1 MDQTEDLMKQTRL
14 KTVLSLL
21 LVLVMALT
29 FGLAA
34 CTPTEDNPPQ
44 PGTTYNVIFNVNT
57 DDNVTN
63 EPDIQRVESGKT
75 ATEPSPAPGRDGYEF
90 AGWYTTADCTTAFDF
105 STPIT
110 AATTLYAK
118 WDVAVNRYTVTFD
131 YQGGGTNTTATVEE
145 GQTVEEPEEP
155 VREGYIFSG
164 WYLDAA
170 GNTPYSFAS
179 AVRTDFTLY
188 AKWEVAFTVTFDY
201 NYEGAPAA
209 VTQQVAQ
216 GQSAEEPED
225 PTRDGY
231 VFSGWY
237 TDAAATD
244 FYDFGAV
251 TEDITLYAGWAD
263 AAGDVYTV
271 TFDLNYDGAEDIVSQ
286 FPAGSPI
293 RFPQA
298 EREGYRLE
306 GWYTDE
312 ALTEKFES
320 GTAVNANMT
329 LYARWVDSLIVTFD
343 YNYEG
348 AAAPFT
354 VAVDSGN
361 PVEKPADPVR
371 SGYAFAYWSDS
382 ANGGEYNF
390 DTPVTSDLTLYA
402 QWNTQYVFEAEDV
415 DVSDINSWGFSGNAT
430 GTMVICQDAGGVAGA
445 SNGYYT
451 WCLNNYGVTL
461 DFVITSDRA
470 VKDAELIVSLSAEI
484 RDIYLTASGNP
495 DVDPVYRFVVNGEDI
510 AYQDIYLDN
519 VPGQGSGEVKP
530 FQDYVIGNID
540 LVEGENHIQLITANN
555 VGQGGTMTAIAPM
568 VDCIKVTT
576 NAVLTFH
583 KTEGQY

>member
-1 MDQTEDLMKQTRL
+1 MRKNKIR
-14 KTVLSLL
+14 TVLSLF
-21 LVLVMALT
+21 LVLVMALA
-29 FGLAA
+29 FGLSA
-34 CTPTEDNPPQ
+34 CAPTEEPTPT
-44 PGTTYNVIFNVNT
+44 PGETYNVIFNVNT
-57 DDNVTN
+57 DDAVTN

-75 ATEPSPAPGRDGYEF
+75 ATEPSPAPGREGYEF
-90 AGWYTTADCTTAFDF
+90 GGWYTTAACTTAFDF

-145 GQTVEEPEEP
+145 GNTVEQPETP
-155 VREGYIFSG
+155 VRDGYIFSG

-179 AVRTDFTLY
+179 TVTTSFTLY
-188 AKWEVAFTVTFDY
+188 AKWEAAVTVTFDY

-209 VTQQVAQ
+209 ATQQVAE
-216 GQSAEEPED
+216 GSSPAEPDD

-237 TDAAATD
+237 TDAAATA
-244 FYDFGAV
+244 FYDFSAV

-263 AAGDVYTV
+263 ATGTIYTV
-271 TFDLNYDGAEDIVSQ
+271 TFDYNYEGAEDFVRQ
-286 FPAGSPI
+286 FPAGSPV

-298 EREGYRLE
+298 ERSGYRLE

-312 ALTEKFES
+312 AFTTKFAS
-320 GTAVNANMT
+320 GSPVNSNMT
-329 LYARWVDSLIVTFD
+329 LYARWVDSFIVTFD
-343 YNYEG
+343 YNYVG
-348 AAAPFT
+348 AADPFT
-354 VAVDSGN
+354 VPVDPGETVSK
-361 PVEKPADPVR
+361 PVDPVR
-371 SGYAFAYWSDS
+371 NGYAFAFWSDTV
-382 ANGGEYNF
+382 NGGEYDF
-390 DTPVTSDLTLYA
+390 STPVTGDLTLYA
-402 QWNTQYVFEAEDV
+402 QWNMQYVFEAEDV
-415 DVSDINSWGFSGNAT
+415 DVSDISSWGFSGNAT
-430 GTMVICQDAGGVAGA
+430 GTMVICKDEGGIAGA

-451 WCLNNYGVTL
+451 WCLNNNGVTL

-470 VKDAELIVSLSAEI
+470 VQDVELTVALSAEI
-484 RDIYLTASGNP
+484 CDIYITASGDPNEE
-495 DVDPVYRFVVNGEDI
+495 PVYRFVVNGEDI
-510 AYQDIYLDN
+510 PYNDIYLDD

-555 VGQGGTMTAIAPM
+555 VGQGGTMTAMAPM
-568 VDCIKVTT
+568 VDCIKLTT

-583 KTEGQY
+583 KAEGQY